1 MEHFNTQLDDLRQDD
16 VQYASVTK
24 GEELVQ
30 LVTNIIFTILWRG
43 KQGKTRKE
51 ALSSLYTHQG
61 QAIAN
66 INLLA
71 LNNKLYT
78 SHACFKRKLTELCI
92 QAILSDLKEIHQ
104 VTSEM
109 VHLARQMMENT
120 YDLVVLDDHE
130 DFTKKVSEPLL
141 DGILGIL
148 DGFVVFQEGQSD
160 GEWSEMAK
168 MAFDILLVC
177 AENSQ
182 DLEFCAIATAKLHS
196 LVQTRQESSIEET
209 GFLIYRANKIIQ
221 EALKKDDRDHYA
233 FIVIVP
239 IMKALLDK
247 GIGRRW
253 RWSWPDRTYFCL
265 DTLPIL
271 RMLLDVTWT

>member
-1 MEHFNTQLDDLRQDD
+1 M
-16 VQYASVTK
+16 
-24 GEELVQ
+24 
-30 LVTNIIFTILWRG
+30 
-43 KQGKTRKE
+43 
-51 ALSSLYTHQG
+51 YTHQG

-130 DFTKKVSEPLL
+130 DFTKNVSEPLL
-141 DGILGIL
+141 YGILGIL

-168 MAFDILLVC
+168 MAFDILFVWY
-177 AENSQ
+177 EKFQ
-182 DLEFCAIATAKLHS
+182 DLEF
-196 LVQTRQESSIEET
+196 
-209 GFLIYRANKIIQ
+209 
-221 EALKKDDRDHYA
+221 
-233 FIVIVP
+233 
-239 IMKALLDK
+239 
-247 GIGRRW
+247 
-253 RWSWPDRTYFCL
+253 
-265 DTLPIL
+265 
-271 RMLLDVTWT
+271 

>member
-61 QAIAN
+61 QAIAS

-92 QAILSDLKEIHQ
+92 QAILSDLKEKHQ

-109 VHLARQMMENT
+109 VHLARQMMM
-120 YDLVVLDDHE
+120 VVLDDHE
-130 DFTKKVSEPLL
+130 DFTKNVSEPLL
-141 DGILGIL
+141 YGILGIL

-168 MAFDILLVC
+168 MAFDILFVWY
-177 AENSQ
+177 ENSQ
-182 DLEFCAIATAKLHS
+182 DLEF
-196 LVQTRQESSIEET
+196 
-209 GFLIYRANKIIQ
+209 
-221 EALKKDDRDHYA
+221 
-233 FIVIVP
+233 
-239 IMKALLDK
+239 
-247 GIGRRW
+247 
-253 RWSWPDRTYFCL
+253 
-265 DTLPIL
+265 
-271 RMLLDVTWT
+271 